1 MDREARYKG
10 LGTAPVAELSA
21 RFDLSHSTGWGA
33 RTAVAS
39 PRGDRSPYPGYL
51 CGSSRHGDTIIG
63 LMGRAYQRW
72 ALAPATS

>member
-1 MDREARYKG
+1 M
-10 LGTAPVAELSA
+10 AEFSA
-21 RFDLSHSTGWGA
+21 RSDLSHPVGRGA
-33 RTAVAS
+33 RTTVAPS
-39 PRGDRSPYPGYL
+39 RGDRSPYPGYL

>member
-1 MDREARYKG
+1 V
-10 LGTAPVAELSA
+10 TELSA
-21 RFDLSHSTGWGA
+21 RSDLSHPAGRGA

-39 PRGDRSPYPGYL
+39 SRGDRSPYPDYL
-51 CGSSRHGDTIIG
+51 CGSSRHGDTIMG